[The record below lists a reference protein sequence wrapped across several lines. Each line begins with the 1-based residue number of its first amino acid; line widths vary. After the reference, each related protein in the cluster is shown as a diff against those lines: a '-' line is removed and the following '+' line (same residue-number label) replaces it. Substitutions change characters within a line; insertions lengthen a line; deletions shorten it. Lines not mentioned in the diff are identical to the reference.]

1 MSILKQYRNLLLQII
16 QEKGLNPQIFKPEE
30 IEYEDHTSFV
40 ITLIDS
46 PMKFIVRSHANN
58 YHSFIWAYT
67 YFEPRFHMADT
78 SSFVDV
84 KGLRATFE
92 DWLENHVKLYIYELS
107 EPDMWERV
115 ESQKPLIKGVE
126 ISQEDTT
133 LFSED
138 EKIRIRMSLD
148 KFRTL
153 LIKNFEPQNYEIQAI
168 NDHLEYLLNAVDRL
182 NKFDWRGLALMI
194 VIQISLALS
203 LDTEKGRLL
212 YNLFEQAFS
221 NILKLMP

>member
-1 MSILKQYRNLLLQII
+1 
-16 QEKGLNPQIFKPEE
+16 
-30 IEYEDHTSFV
+30 
-40 ITLIDS
+40 
-46 PMKFIVRSHANN
+46 
-58 YHSFIWAYT
+58 
-67 YFEPRFHMADT
+67 MADT